1 MPRRGLA
8 ALGPISPASPAGF
21 LLSEISAR
29 RGCSLLPAG
38 SVPWVAGRGARSGPL
53 RGARVH
59 VCEAAEKRARQELK
73 ARRQKA
79 AGRPRLFHAPSLFPM
94 KLCLASPFKFPPP
107 FETLRM
113 RSPSP
118 FPGGPRRCVC
128 VRAVHAG
135 RAEGA
140 APFAVRARALGGE
153 KEPPTARRAARRP
166 SELPR
171 ARGQVAP
178 QVTRCRRTEADSVLT
193 CASSRHLP
201 PGGSV
206 AAK

>member
-8 ALGPISPASPAGF
+8 ALGPISPASPAAS
-21 LLSEISAR
+21 LPSEISAR

-59 VCEAAEKRARQELK
+59 LCEAAEKRARQELK

-128 VRAVHAG
+128 ARAVHAG
-135 RAEGA
+135 RAEGGRAIRCSSPGSRRGEGA
-140 APFAVRARALGGE
+140 ADSTSGRPASLG
-153 KEPPTARRAARRP
+153 TAPGAGTGGAP
-166 SELPR
+166 SHQMSSNRSRLGPH
-171 ARGQVAP
+171 VH
-178 QVTRCRRTEADSVLT
+178 VTRIS
-193 CASSRHLP
+193 LP
-201 PGGSV
+201 
-206 AAK
+206 AA

>member
-1 MPRRGLA
+1 MRLPQRRLPKRRSLKPAPRPSPPPLLRERGPDAATRPRGPWAHLA
-8 ALGPISPASPAGF
+8 SFTCRVPPVGNF
-21 LLSEISAR
+21 RETRLLAPPRGQCAVGGRAR
-29 RGCSLLPAG
+29 
-38 SVPWVAGRGARSGPL
+38 GPL
-53 RGARVH
+53 RAAARSARVH

-118 FPGGPRRCVC
+118 FRGGPRRCVC

-153 KEPPTARRAARRP
+153 KEPPGV
-166 SELPR
+166 PR
-171 ARGQVAP
+171 NCPGRGD
-178 QVTRCRRTEADSVLT
+178 R
-193 CASSRHLP
+193 
-201 PGGSV
+201 
-206 AAK
+206 